1 VKREFVEPAV
11 FVLLLFACIAF
22 IGIRGEFPLNDD
34 WNFAL
39 TTWRFADTGELVYS
53 RFTAMTLKLQVLW
66 GALWTLALGKSHEVL
81 RCSSLALWIPSVLIV
96 NRWLVRLRVEAGLRV
111 LATAAFAFHPIV
123 LWSSFTYMTQ
133 IPFLFCSVVALFAF
147 QRALDD
153 DDLRWAVAG
162 AAAIV
167 GAYFIRQTGV
177 ALAIA
182 PAVAILRRREAL
194 SPRWKTLLAVSLAPV
209 GLFAFLSLFTTAL
222 RGYPGQIGEHF
233 VVWRVPLAEL
243 PVQAL
248 RVAGYYTLFN
258 FQNAGLFILPLAIVA
273 AAWIARE
280 RGGRLF
286 AVITIVAML
295 AGAGHMI
302 LRDCPMP
309 YWSDI
314 PTLEVHPGNVLV
326 NLGLGPLTLRD
337 TWTLDQEP
345 PFPAGRGV
353 RILLTLGGAMLG
365 GILISALARGW
376 RVAPARPANEG
387 VLIDMAVVHCT
398 VATCGLFVSGIYF
411 DRYSVDSL
419 WTLAIL
425 VPVLAGRIP
434 VLVRAVAVTT
444 MLAVGAFGVLATQEY
459 LHWNAARWT
468 AFARLQA
475 RGISLARIDGGYE
488 INQYLVGGFDGAIL
502 LKRSG
507 FSVIDPE
514 YILAFGRVPGYSVVA
529 EDGFESFGGMR
540 SGVVLTLHRVEERP
554 R

>member
-1 VKREFVEPAV
+1 M
-11 FVLLLFACIAF
+11 LLLGCIAF

-96 NRWLVRLRVEAGLRV
+96 NRWLARLGVETGSRL

-153 DDLRWAVAG
+153 DDVRWAVAG
-162 AAAIV
+162 AFAIV
-167 GAYFIRQTGV
+167 GAYFIRQTGI

-182 PAVAILRRREAL
+182 PVVAILRRREAL
-194 SPRWKTLLAVSLAPV
+194 SPRWKTLLALA
-209 GLFAFLSLFTTAL
+209 FAPLGSFALLSLFTTAL

-233 VVWRVPLAEL
+233 VVWKVPLAEL
-243 PVQAL
+243 PAQAL

-258 FQNAGLFILPLAIVA
+258 FQNAGLFALPIAIVA
-273 AAWIARE
+273 GAWIARE
-280 RGGRLF
+280 RGGKLL
-286 AVITIVAML
+286 AGIAIVAML

-353 RILLTLGGAMLG
+353 RLLLTLAGALLG
-365 GILISALARGW
+365 GILLSVLARGW
-376 RVAPARPANEG
+376 RVAPSRPANEG
-387 VLIDMAVVHCT
+387 VLIDMAVAHCT

-425 VPVLAGRIP
+425 VPVLAGKIP
-434 VLVRAVAVTT
+434 VFVRAVAVVSV
-444 MLAVGAFGVLATQEY
+444 LVVGAFSALATQEY
-459 LHWNAARWT
+459 MRWNAARWT
-468 AFARLQA
+468 AYARLQA
-475 RGISLARIDGGYE
+475 AGISLARIDGGYE
-488 INQYLVGGFDGAIL
+488 INQYLVGGFDGPIL

-514 YILAFGRVPGYSVVA
+514 YILTFGRVPGYAVVA
-529 EDGFESFGGMR
+529 EDAFESFLGLRRGA
-540 SGVVLTLHRVEERP
+540 VLTLHRVEVGP
-554 R
+554 K

>member
-1 VKREFVEPAV
+1 LIESAL
-11 FVLLLFACIAF
+11 FVLLLLGCIAF
-22 IGIRGEFPLNDD
+22 IGVRGEFPLNDD

-66 GALWTLALGKSHEVL
+66 GALWTLAFGKSHEVL
-81 RCSSLALWIPSVLIV
+81 RCSSLALWIPSVVIV
-96 NRWLVRLRVEAGLRV
+96 NRWLARLGVGTGARLI
-111 LATAAFAFHPIV
+111 ATAAFAFHPLV

-147 QRALDD
+147 QRALDED
-153 DDLRWAVAG
+153 DARWAVAG
-162 AAAIV
+162 AVAIV

-182 PAVAILRRREAL
+182 PAVAILRRRETL
-194 SPRWKTLLAVSLAPV
+194 SPRWKTLLALALAPV
-209 GLFAFLSLFTTAL
+209 GLFALLSLFTTAL

-233 VVWRVPLAEL
+233 VVWKVPLAEL
-243 PVQAL
+243 PAQAL

-258 FQNAGLFILPLAIVA
+258 FQNAGLFLLPLAIVA
-273 AAWIARE
+273 GAWIARE
-280 RGGRLF
+280 RGGKLF
-286 AVITIVAML
+286 AGVAIVAML

-302 LRDCPMP
+302 LRDFPMP

-337 TWTLDQEP
+337 TWTLDLEP
-345 PFPAGRGV
+345 PFPAGRGL
-353 RILLTLGGAMLG
+353 RLLLTLGGALLG
-365 GILISALARGW
+365 GVLIAALARGW
-376 RVAPARPANEG
+376 RVAPSRPLKEG
-387 VLIDMAVVHCT
+387 VLIDMAVTHCT

-411 DRYSVDSL
+411 DRYTVDSL

-425 VPVLAGRIP
+425 VPVLAGKVP
-434 VLVRAVAVTT
+434 VLVRAIAVASLLV
-444 MLAVGAFGVLATQEY
+444 VGTFSVLATQEY
-459 LHWNAARWT
+459 FRWNAARWT

-475 RGISLARIDGGYE
+475 SGISLARIDGGYE
-488 INQYLVGGFDGAIL
+488 INQFLVGGFDGPIL

-507 FSVIDPE
+507 FSVVDPE
-514 YILAFGRVPGYSVVA
+514 YILTFGRVPGYTVVA
-529 EDGFESFGGMR
+529 EDAFESFCGMR
-540 SGVVLTLHRVEERP
+540 RGAVLTLHRVEERQ